1 MLAQLRGSYF
11 ASIVIPLCSRIA
23 GGQPK
28 YLSLKYLSP
37 AGDSLCSRI
46 AGGQPKYLSL
56 KYLSPAGD
64 SLCSR
69 IAGGQPKYLS
79 LKYLSPA
86 ADCISGIWVTNPYI
100 PQTVLAQLRG
110 SYFLSI
116 VIHLGFRIAGGQPKY
131 LSLKYLSPAANSL
144 GIRIAGGQPKYLSL
158 LVWNQDCW
166 WSYA

>member
-11 ASIVIPLCSRIA
+11 ASIVIP
-23 GGQPK
+23 
-28 YLSLKYLSP
+28 
-37 AGDSLCSRI
+37 LCSRI

-116 VIHLGFRIAGGQPKY
+116 VIHLEVRIPGRQPTC
-131 LSLKYLSPAANSL
+131 LDLPRLA
-144 GIRIAGGQPKYLSL
+144 
-158 LVWNQDCW
+158 
-166 WSYA
+166 